1 MLCLFAESGIVFEAV
16 CSGSG
21 YFLFDPVENFKGV
34 LKTNKSASGE
44 NSQNETFLLFY
55 KNEVVI
61 SWTCDQFVFF
71 SSRVQGGLVLGGKLD
86 YMDSTIQP
94 GARELRLSLSNG
106 GLSLGGGI
114 VHDCLLDMKVQDSF
128 INEYAVSRE
137 EIVRGRSFRRENSVM
152 KFIDG
157 SQIREIDVQL
167 VYIEI
172 PLINSPKLV
181 VYPFIVC
188 NGELKAN
195 GILKSIIVQDL
206 QSGFKDVVLG
216 NGFLKFLGSVM
227 MVEEGEFSLRTKV
240 QNACEKQ
247 EVFDLI
253 PKAVNVGNE
262 AAFKPLFQL

>member
-16 CSGSG
+16 CSGNG

-34 LKTNKSASGE
+34 LKTNMTNSGE
-44 NSQNETFLLFY
+44 NSQNETFLLYY
-55 KNEVVI
+55 KNEIVI
-61 SWTCDQFVFF
+61 SWTCNQFVFF
-71 SSRVQGGLVLGGKLD
+71 SSKVLGGLVLGGKLD
-86 YMDSTIQP
+86 YMDSAFQP
-94 GARELRLSLSNG
+94 GARELKLNLYNG
-106 GLSLGGGI
+106 EVSLGGGI
-114 VHDCLLDMKVQDSF
+114 VHDCLLDMKIQDSL

-137 EIVRGRSFRRENSVM
+137 EIVRGRRFRRENSVL
-152 KFIDG
+152 KIIDG
-157 SQIREIDVQL
+157 SQIREIDIQL
-167 VYIEI
+167 VFIEI
-172 PLINSPKLV
+172 PLINSPKWV
-181 VYPFIVC
+181 VYPFIIC

-195 GILKSIIVQDL
+195 EILKSIIVQDL

-240 QNACEKQ
+240 QNVCERQ

-262 AAFKPLFQL
+262 SAFTPLF